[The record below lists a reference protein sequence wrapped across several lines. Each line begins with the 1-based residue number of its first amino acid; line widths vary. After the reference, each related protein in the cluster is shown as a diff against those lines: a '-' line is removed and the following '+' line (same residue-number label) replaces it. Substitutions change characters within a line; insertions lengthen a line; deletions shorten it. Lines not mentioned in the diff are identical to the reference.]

1 MQQLNKKKNS
11 LVEELGL
18 SEDLAYALLIKHNFN
33 VFKTKEAF
41 LNDPELV

>member
-1 MQQLNKKKNS
+1 MSQLNKKIYS

-33 VFKTKEAF
+33 VFKAKDAF
-41 LNDPELV
+41 LNDAGLV